1 MELFDSSLISDI
13 LQSVA
18 SFVVPFTI
26 TFACAEFILQW
37 FLRLAF
43 GRTSHISID

>member
-1 MELFDSSLISDI
+1 MEIFDSSLIANI

-18 SFVVPFTI
+18 SFTIPFAI
-26 TFACAEFILQW
+26 VFAAAEFILQW

-43 GRTSHISID
+43 GREMYFN